1 MEKNNPF
8 LVTGT
13 LENQITDK
21 PEKLDYKTAADKLTR
36 CLRDI
41 VSTSVSADTIRQALI
56 LQEKLSNKRAR
67 RKGDKMW
74 VSVEVELKEKKL
86 TNLQICMRNA
96 TQESQNYAST
106 LNRGA
111 LNRLEDVIDSNKHK
125 SEPIDLKRKISK
137 SSISDHNNND
147 RKIFTHVL
155 FA

>member
-13 LENQITDK
+13 LENQMTDK

-41 VSTSVSADTIRQALI
+41 VSTSVSADTIRAGINSSGKAKLLAI
-56 LQEKLSNKRAR
+56 SEHVEKEIRC
-67 RKGDKMW
+67 G
-74 VSVEVELKEKKL
+74 
-86 TNLQICMRNA
+86 
-96 TQESQNYAST
+96 
-106 LNRGA
+106 
-111 LNRLEDVIDSNKHK
+111 LEDVIDSNKHK

>member
-13 LENQITDK
+13 LENQMTDK

-41 VSTSVSADTIRQALI
+41 VSTSVSADTIRAGI
-56 LQEKLSNKRAR
+56 NSSGKAKVSVDFSCTYVMLQLDRSSLRPWPYQRFTFSNKRAR

-86 TNLQICMRNA
+86 TNLQICMRN
-96 TQESQNYAST
+96 
-106 LNRGA
+106 
-111 LNRLEDVIDSNKHK
+111 VID
-125 SEPIDLKRKISK
+125 IL
-137 SSISDHNNND
+137 
-147 RKIFTHVL
+147 
-155 FA
+155 

>member
-13 LENQITDK
+13 QENQMTDK
-21 PEKLDYKTAADKLTR
+21 YFDSKNSMEWDIVEFHRFFIEKNKNRPEKLDYKTAADKLTR

-67 RKGDKMW
+67 RKGESLVKMW

-86 TNLQICMRNA
+86 TNLQLHGLLQA
-96 TQESQNYAST
+96 TQESQNYA
-106 LNRGA
+106 
-111 LNRLEDVIDSNKHK
+111 K
-125 SEPIDLKRKISK
+125 K
-137 SSISDHNNND
+137 SSRSGESN
-147 RKIFTHVL
+147 
-155 FA
+155 